1 MKLVGFSHSNKIDFH
16 MKDFALGL
24 ISKARVFET
33 EKWLPRTQT
42 SLSRCVQR
50 KAARRKRASPFVFQL
65 SLIPCASSPVTRVSL
80 AFRALLFCA
89 KTKHLRRK
97 LETPDI
103 SPLYWWFPHE
113 MTSEKRA
120 QNSILKTRH

>member
-1 MKLVGFSHSNKIDFH
+1 

-42 SLSRCVQR
+42 SLSRAQR
-50 KAARRKRASPFVFQL
+50 KAGRGKRASPLVFHL
-65 SLIPCASSPVTRVSL
+65 SLILC

-89 KTKHLRRK
+89 KN
-97 LETPDI
+97 ETP
-103 SPLYWWFPHE
+103 
-113 MTSEKRA
+113 EKEA
-120 QNSILKTRH
+120 GEITCLVMA